1 MDVEL
6 WTKWATLGGALIAA
20 FSGVWSLLIQ
30 LRGKRDSY
38 IVCLGS
44 SQPEIVQE
52 TMMHVVSLS
61 DHPIQIADYGFIDGD
76 QRLRSIPLELEECF
90 EDTQVIGRGE
100 SMLEGYSSV
109 FERGYVRRPVP
120 IGAFARS
127 ATQSR
132 PRLSFDSN
140 VAVWKRAVIRMKVLL
155 KGRGYLA

>member
-6 WTKWATLGGALIAA
+6 WTKWATLGGAVIAA
-20 FSGVWSLLIQ
+20 VSGVWSLLIQ

-52 TMMHVVSLS
+52 KMMHVVSRS
-61 DHPIQIADYGFIDGD
+61 DHPIRIADYGFIDSD
-76 QRLRSIPLELEECF
+76 YRLRSIQLELEECF
-90 EDTQVIGRGE
+90 DDTQVIGRGE

-109 FERGYVRRPVP
+109 FERGYVRRHIP

-132 PRLSFDSN
+132 PRLSFDID
-140 VAVWKRAVIRMKVLL
+140 VPFWTRFVVRVRVLL